1 MAVVWMK
8 WGDEALC
15 FPLQDGAKMMVS
27 SIARHWG
34 LDPDSLRI
42 ADCALVPDADG
53 NSVLSLDDMVALLQD
68 QPDLGDGSSHD
79 QALLVTG
86 RRCSATR
93 DACSACDHPAVQD
106 LIRQRDEED
115 LVARKKQRREAAE
128 SRQRKAFH
136 NSVKNLWPYVKELK
150 GGGPF
155 RRLRPE
161 QARELLQ
168 SRVSKMV
175 ARLHFVEGDDEPSND
190 NYRGMAALVKPDGSC
205 FTAASCCDRSSTSG
219 RHVLVFSDP
228 ALEYECVVSF
238 KDPIAVLTPIE
249 PGVIFNYCIN
259 WNDWFCNSGSPYS
272 WKRDPESGDIKCV
285 SGIFLDGQSL
295 SSGECKPYR
304 KVMLPFEMVEVGAPV
319 LDSRGNL
326 GGIVVEFEEIPARNT
341 RSKKNYGQRKF
352 DMISIRDFYSKMISR
367 NPDFAKALG
376 AALEHRKAAVYEA
389 CGGTGLTTLWKDWMT
404 THPVG
409 EFDIDEP

>member
-1 MAVVWMK
+1 MAVVWVK
-8 WGDEALC
+8 RGDEALC

-42 ADCALVPDADG
+42 GDCALVPDADG
-53 NSVLSLDDMVALLQD
+53 NSVLSLDAMVALL
-68 QPDLGDGSSHD
+68 PELGDGSSYD

-93 DACSACDHPAVQD
+93 NACSACDHPAVQD

-115 LVARKKQRREAAE
+115 LVARKKQRRETAE
-128 SRQRKAFH
+128 SRQLKAFH
-136 NSVKNLWPYVKELK
+136 SSVENLWSYVKELE

-175 ARLHFVEGDDEPSND
+175 ARLHFVEGDDEPSDD

-205 FTAASCCDRSSTSG
+205 FTAAACCDCSSTSG
-219 RHVLVFSDP
+219 RYILVFSDP
-228 ALEYECVVSF
+228 ALQYECMVSF

-249 PGVIFNYCIN
+249 PGVSFNYCIN
-259 WNDWFCNSGSPYS
+259 WDGWICKSGSPYS

-285 SGIFLDGQSL
+285 SGIFLEDRSL
-295 SSGECKPYR
+295 SSGECEPYR
-304 KVMLPFEMVEVGAPV
+304 MVMLPFEMVEVGAPV

-326 GGIVVEFEEIPARNT
+326 GGIVVEFEEIPARDT
-341 RSKKNYGQRKF
+341 RSKKNNGQRKF
-352 DMISIRDFYSKMISR
+352 DMISIRDFCNEVVSR
-367 NPDFAKALG
+367 DPDFAKALG
-376 AALEHRKAAVYEA
+376 AALERRKAAVYVA
-389 CGGTGLTTLWKDWMT
+389 CVETGLTTLWKDWMT
-404 THPVG
+404 THPIE
-409 EFDIDEP
+409 EFEIDEP